1 MEYFDDW
8 IDKISRRGLLCG
20 DYADKVAKAGC
31 NKDLFE
37 IVTDANGMTFLMEM
51 AKKGYPL
58 SPEYIRERF
67 AGYING
73 RCTVTHKTDKGRE
86 YTSALYCRNT
96 KPVIAETTLLTF
108 IACKCSVRVP
118 SNHVCKIYI
127 DRHSEIE
134 IEVAE
139 DAQAIVEYWGEA
151 EPVTSGAGSIKRRKH

>member
-1 MEYFDDW
+1 MEYFDNW
-8 IDKISRRGLLCG
+8 IEKIKHRGLLCG
-20 DYADKVAKAGC
+20 DYAGKVAKASC

-58 SPEYIRERF
+58 SPEYIRTRF

-86 YTSALYCRNT
+86 YTSALYCGNRM
-96 KPVIAETTLLTF
+96 PVIAETTLLTF
-108 IACKCSVRVP
+108 IDSKCSVRVP

-127 DRHSEIE
+127 DESSVVDV
-134 IEVAE
+134 EVAE
-139 DAQAIVEYWGEA
+139 NAQAIVEYWGET